1 MKKEGGIV
9 LTIILIILAVVIVF
23 KSNIIIEPGERAV
36 IFNKMTGN
44 IRLTPSEGFYL
55 LIPFVEVPYVYD
67 IKIQTYTMSKTQW
80 EGEVKGDDSL
90 VALTSDGQN
99 VYLDITVRYHP
110 DPEKLINLH
119 REIGPDYPLKV
130 VRPQVRSLVRLTISE
145 YPVIDVYSGKRQ
157 YIQQQI
163 EKKLKQSFS
172 KNYIILDEVLLR
184 DIRFTPEF
192 QKAIERK
199 QVAQQEA
206 QRMKYLMEAAKFE
219 AQKKIVEAKGEAEA
233 LRIKG
238 EALAKNPALIQY
250 EYIQKIAPTVKTII
264 TDGKTIISLG
274 DIFKKK

>member
-9 LTIILIILAVVIVF
+9 LTIILIILALIIVF

-36 IFNKMTGN
+36 IFNKITGN
-44 IRLTPSEGFYL
+44 IRLTPDEGFYL

-67 IKIQTYTMSKTQW
+67 VKIQTYTMSKTQW

-110 DPEKLINLH
+110 DPDKLIKLH
-119 REIGPDYPLKV
+119 REIGPHYPLKV

-157 YIQQQI
+157 IIQQEI
-163 EKKLKQSFS
+163 EKKLRKSFAR
-172 KNYIILDEVLLR
+172 NYIILDEVLLR

-233 LRIKG
+233 IRIKG

-250 EYIQKIAPTVKTII
+250 EYVQKLAPTIKTII

-274 DIFKKK
+274 DILKNK